1 MITRF
6 QDAYQLDE
14 VTVVAD
20 AGMVSAANK
29 QALIDAGLHY
39 ILSVDTSLGWDN
51 GAHDWRPAPVGA
63 ASLAEVVTNLVAAG
77 ASLLGVLPRG
87 ATEIRQL
94 RASIL
99 RATSGSSGQ

>member
-1 MITRF
+1 MP
-6 QDAYQLDE
+6 E
-14 VTVVAD
+14 VIETWRRENPGEDYAHGQIWTQAS
-20 AGMVSAANK
+20 AG
-29 QALIDAGLHY
+29 
-39 ILSVDTSLGWDN
+39 DN

-87 ATEIRQL
+87 ATELRQL

-99 RATSGSSGQ
+99 RAISGSSGK